1 MSADIV
7 MEQDRLDNC
16 VTQMKCG
23 ANYEDDYL
31 RKKKGSRKNI
41 RTVIQN
47 RCLSLKAIISSH
59 LGKNKNHVSI
69 YGFYLPASSSYNLRF
84 PKSFTVCLFSDTL

>member
-7 MEQDRLDNC
+7 MEQDSLGNC

-31 RKKKGSRKNI
+31 RKKKPSRKNI
-41 RTVIQN
+41 RTAILLQN
-47 RCLSLKAIISSH
+47 KCLSLKVLISSH

-69 YGFYLPASSSYNLRF
+69 NGFYLQ
-84 PKSFTVCLFSDTL
+84 